1 MTRART
7 AAWVAAGFALGGLA
21 AAAWNLG
28 RGRPE
33 PAPAVTAAA
42 AATETDRAARAC
54 ADDQEVMTRAAR
66 VDALSRQA
74 DALSLA
80 NAQAHFRPPADLPAR
95 FSGKAI
101 EAALHTSILAAGVDA
116 EILGTDCSEYPCVTT
131 GRTRS
136 AADLQKVKDQFFA
149 QATYAAD
156 LKQLT
161 RARADDPR
169 EYRFAATV
177 YQSTDPRIGEIFAAF
192 TRRLGVARLG
202 PGSLHPGA
210 PPFPP
215 DTIGS
220 DRALATASQQ

>member
-1 MTRART
+1 MTRAHT
-7 AAWVAAGFALGGLA
+7 TLWAAAGFALGGLVA
-21 AAAWNLG
+21 GWNLG
-28 RGRPE
+28 RGRDK
-33 PAPAVTAAA
+33 PAPAIPVV
-42 AATETDRAARAC
+42 AATQTERAAPAC
-54 ADDQEVMTRAAR
+54 AADVDVTTRATR
-66 VDALSRQA
+66 VDALSKQA
-74 DALSLA
+74 DALFLA
-80 NAQAHFRPPADLPAR
+80 NSQAHFHPPKDLPVR
-95 FSGKAI
+95 FSGKTI
-101 EAALHTSILAAGVDA
+101 EGALHTSILAAGVDA

-136 AADLQKVKDQFFA
+136 AADLQKIKDQFFD
-149 QATYAAD
+149 QPTYAAD

-177 YQSTDPRIGEIFAAF
+177 YQSSDPRLGEIFAAF

-202 PGSLHPGA
+202 PGSLRPDA

-220 DRALATASQQ
+220 DRALATAKPQ